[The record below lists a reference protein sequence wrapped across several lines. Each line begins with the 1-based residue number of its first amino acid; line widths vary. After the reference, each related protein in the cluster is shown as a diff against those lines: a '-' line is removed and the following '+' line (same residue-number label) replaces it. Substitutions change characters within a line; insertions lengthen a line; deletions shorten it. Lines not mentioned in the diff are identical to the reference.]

1 MSKDPST
8 PVKAKHN
15 RFGDEEQPSEAET
28 PSRKRPL
35 ANVDTDKAAPADK
48 ITIEVD
54 VQRDGGLALIH
65 GLPHGSSTD
74 KVSRNALFM
83 DVQEIVKAKYGSE
96 INPTAKEPKYFGKMV
111 FFQGQT
117 WSARD
122 GTEVQNAAYE
132 VAPEWTT
139 MLYDAKGLSV
149 HPYFFCMAL
158 DEAVKKNPAF
168 EDTIKIT
175 IYDVGFESVIT
186 LEELA
191 NVDIV
196 MRVPRVMRAR
206 VTTPT
211 PSPLP
216 YSPSN
221 LPPTEPKRTRRAT

>member
-1 MSKDPST
+1 MSNLST

-48 ITIEVD
+48 IARIEVD

-65 GLPHGSSTD
+65 GLPHGSSAD
-74 KVSRNALFM
+74 RASRNELFM
-83 DVQEIVKAKYGSE
+83 DVQEIAQTKYGGE
-96 INPTAKEPKYFGKMV
+96 INPTAKHPKYYGKLL
-111 FFQGQT
+111 FFQGRT
-117 WSARD
+117 WLARD
-122 GTEVQNAAYE
+122 GTEVVNAAYE

-139 MLYDAKGLSV
+139 MLYDAKGLSI
-149 HPYFFCMAL
+149 HPYNFCMAL
-158 DEAVKKNPAF
+158 EEAVKKNPAF

-191 NVDIV
+191 NAEIV
-196 MRVPRVMRAR
+196 MRVPRVMSAR

>member
-8 PVKAKHN
+8 PVKAKYN

-65 GLPHGSSTD
+65 GLPHGTSTD
-74 KVSRNALFM
+74 KVSRNGLFM

-111 FFQGQT
+111 FFQGPT

-132 VAPEWTT
+132 VAPC
-139 MLYDAKGLSV
+139 
-149 HPYFFCMAL
+149 CM
-158 DEAVKKNPAF
+158 
-168 EDTIKIT
+168 
-175 IYDVGFESVIT
+175 
-186 LEELA
+186 
-191 NVDIV
+191 
-196 MRVPRVMRAR
+196 MPRAYQFIRTFSAWHSMKRSR
-206 VTTPT
+206 RTPPSRT
-211 PSPLP
+211 PSRSL
-216 YSPSN
+216 STTWAS
-221 LPPTEPKRTRRAT
+221 RVSSH